1 VGSYQSNIEIRNAN
15 TKRTYL
21 SKNFSSVN
29 QSQQNSTELF
39 SILYCAL
46 LEEKI
51 IDDFAEVAL
60 KVFLFKLLSS

>member
-1 VGSYQSNIEIRNAN
+1 MEYSMYMKTTKVGSYQSNIEIRNTN

-46 LEEKI
+46 LEEK
-51 IDDFAEVAL
+51 
-60 KVFLFKLLSS
+60 KGLSNYS